1 MEIPPNVADKRE
13 RERGRERERARERE
27 RESVFDNG
35 TSHKFCTSFLTM
47 SIQSTYLL
55 FNAENCAKP

>member
-1 MEIPPNVADKRE
+1 MWQIRE
-13 RERGRERERARERE
+13 KERERARERE
-27 RESVFDNG
+27 RERVFDNG
-35 TSHKFCTSFLTM
+35 KSHKFCTSFLTM

>member
-1 MEIPPNVADKRE
+1 VEIPPNVADKRE
-13 RERGRERERARERE
+13 RERESKGERER
-27 RESVFDNG
+27 VFDNG
-35 TSHKFCTSFLTM
+35 KSHKFCTSFLTM